1 MEPILMIV
9 LILMFVIIGI
19 LIFNYKLNI
28 SMINMAYIIV
38 GITIIS
44 IFLLVVGSNTH
55 PECDLIINHN
65 NMTLQMLQD
74 KCYQYIN
81 F

>member
-1 MEPILMIV
+1 MIV
-9 LILMFVIIGI
+9 LILMFMIIGL

-28 SMINMAYIIV
+28 SMLNMAYLIV
-38 GITIIS
+38 GVTFIS
-44 IFLLVVGSNTH
+44 ILLLTLTYNSH
-55 PECDLIINHN
+55 PECDALINHN
-65 NMTLQMLQD
+65 NMTLVLLQD

>member
-9 LILMFVIIGI
+9 LILMFMILGL
-19 LIFNYKLNI
+19 LIFNYKLDI
-28 SMINMAYIIV
+28 SMLNMAYLIGAIAF
-38 GITIIS
+38 GS
-44 IFLLVVGSNTH
+44 IFLLMLTYNSH
-55 PECDLIINHN
+55 PECDALINHN
-65 NMTLQMLQD
+65 NMTLVLLQD